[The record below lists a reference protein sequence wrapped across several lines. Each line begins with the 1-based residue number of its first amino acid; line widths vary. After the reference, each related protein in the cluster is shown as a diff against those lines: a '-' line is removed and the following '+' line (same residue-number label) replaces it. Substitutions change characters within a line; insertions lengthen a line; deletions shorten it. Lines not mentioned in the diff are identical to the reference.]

1 MKDVE
6 SYDRAVSKLNSTYV
20 IKCSFSFTVIINDM
34 KRTHEENEVFKSKK
48 PYWAI
53 HGPGTVAST
62 STSTGTTDLI
72 TSIPSF
78 DSDGTANAQVTAG
91 VSVRV

>member
-1 MKDVE
+1 
-6 SYDRAVSKLNSTYV
+6 
-20 IKCSFSFTVIINDM
+20 M
-34 KRTHEENEVFKSKK
+34 KRTHEEKEVFKSKK
-48 PYWAI
+48 PYRGSM